1 MRRFLL
7 ISALC
12 LTASCG
18 REEVVML
25 VPEVPEPLRQPVE
38 VKCADGETMEALG
51 ACAMKK
57 DAGWREANRRIEA
70 IDEIL
75 DLAEAGAK

>member
-1 MRRFLL
+1 MRRLLL

-12 LTASCG
+12 STASCG

-25 VPEVPEPLRQPVE
+25 VPEVPDPLRQPVE
-38 VKCADGETMEALG
+38 VKCAGGDTMAALG

-57 DAGWREANRRIEA
+57 DAGLREANRRIVA
-70 IDEIL
+70 TDQIL